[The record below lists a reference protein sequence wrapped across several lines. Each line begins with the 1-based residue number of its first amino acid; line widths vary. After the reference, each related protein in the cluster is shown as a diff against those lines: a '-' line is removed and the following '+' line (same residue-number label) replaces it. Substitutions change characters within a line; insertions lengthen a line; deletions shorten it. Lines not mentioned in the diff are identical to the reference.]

1 MGYFNVDMI
10 SDDIVNK
17 FTILKGQRENLE
29 KQIQLR
35 MKALMIAAYGEWER
49 QANAYFSVK
58 SNATRYL
65 EGLYLDLSDDSEPIV
80 SLKDGTLG
88 SMLEGGYGA
97 FDMMRSMRQA
107 AFTRGGKVTVPL
119 GDKGTY
125 TSFVT
130 SRPPLPPDQKI
141 LALATS
147 GTDEYT
153 EASASLQTLTIGR
166 TIDSTATGTKAAGV
180 YAGGT
185 PKFVTIT
192 TNSKGKKA
200 KDMWKIPSYKGA
212 MLAQNVVSYIEQR
225 KSAFTADIFS
235 GGYFVNT

>member
-97 FDMMRSMRQA
+97 FDRSWVLLVAPGRFGPVVLVHTVSCGVVWA
-107 AFTRGGKVTVPL
+107 A
-119 GDKGTY
+119 
-125 TSFVT
+125 
-130 SRPPLPPDQKI
+130 I
-141 LALATS
+141 L
-147 GTDEYT
+147 
-153 EASASLQTLTIGR
+153 R
-166 TIDSTATGTKAAGV
+166 
-180 YAGGT
+180 
-185 PKFVTIT
+185 
-192 TNSKGKKA
+192 
-200 KDMWKIPSYKGA
+200 
-212 MLAQNVVSYIEQR
+212 
-225 KSAFTADIFS
+225 
-235 GGYFVNT
+235 